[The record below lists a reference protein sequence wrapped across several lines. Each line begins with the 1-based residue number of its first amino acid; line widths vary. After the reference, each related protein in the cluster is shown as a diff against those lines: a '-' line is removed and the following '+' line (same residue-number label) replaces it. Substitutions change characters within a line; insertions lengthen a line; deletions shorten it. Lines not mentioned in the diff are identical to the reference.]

1 MNVFLLGIRV
11 TDKAILEDGKANV
24 IAEALPSSYIRVSTK
39 VQLIQKADHY
49 VGKLLQDLQ
58 EKQEVLA
65 LGPVKPTPDGV
76 LVMQPML
83 VISKENFSDL
93 LAVNAFMA
101 CGGLGPKSQENEVG
115 ESTVTNRSIA

>member
-1 MNVFLLGIRV
+1 MNVFLLGIRI

-24 IAEALPSSYIRVSTK
+24 IAEALPSSNKRVLTK

-49 VGKLLQDLQ
+49 VGKLLQKLE

-101 CGGLGPKSQENEVG
+101 CGG
-115 ESTVTNRSIA
+115 